1 MLKKVRRIFDW
12 HRCRNAKGMQRKRTT
27 YVVLTT
33 PTITKFHFSPLATRR
48 HSDLVKKPACYI
60 SVTWIREVKTLAGNK
75 STFVYFQIGER

>member
-33 PTITKFHFSPLATRR
+33 PTITKFHFPLSQQEDTATLLKNR
-48 HSDLVKKPACYI
+48 PATYL
-60 SVTWIREVKTLAGNK
+60 SLG
-75 STFVYFQIGER
+75 